1 MSGGDDEA
9 GKMFIG
15 GIARETTEDSLRA
28 YFAKYGNIKDCILM
42 VDKMTG
48 NSRGFGFVTYSDPSS
63 IDGVLKNCPH
73 TLDNKRVDAK
83 KCTPRSEQPARNAG
97 GYGGNQSKDNKIFI
111 GGLSMETSKEDVEG
125 YFSRFATVTEVNLVP
140 DKNDTSRPHKG
151 FGFVTFAS
159 AEGVQQSV
167 AKHYHQI
174 KDKRVEAKSVENR
187 PKPQYQG
194 GYGQPQGGYGGYQ
207 QQGYQQGYN
216 SGYGGYG
223 AQGGYNQQAQGYGG
237 YNQQAQG
244 YNAYQQQG
252 QYGAQQSG
260 YGGYGYNQQGY
271 GQQQQGYGQQQQGQN
286 GQQGYGQQQQGQN
299 GQQSY
304 GQQQQGQN
312 GQQGYGQQQGQ
323 NNQGY
328 GQQQG
333 QQQQGQQQQA
343 MGDYNQQG
351 NSSYG
356 PMKTGYGNQQ
366 QQQQGGNQQYGG
378 QPQNGKPQQQQQG
391 GAKPYHPYQR

>member
-1 MSGGDDEA
+1 MG
-9 GKMFIG
+9 
-15 GIARETTEDSLRA
+15 
-28 YFAKYGNIKDCILM
+28 AKYGNIKDCILM

-207 QQGYQQGYN
+207 QQGYQQ
-216 SGYGGYG
+216 
-223 AQGGYNQQAQGYGG
+223 
-237 YNQQAQG
+237 AQG

-304 GQQQQGQN
+304 GQQGYGQN

-333 QQQQGQQQQA
+333 QQQQGQQQQGTKKS